1 MISPIWIEEA
11 VVIAIHRRQLAE
23 HGGSDGIR
31 DKGLLESALFRPKNQ
46 LAYGNPTIF
55 NLAAAYGYGIAK
67 NHPFVDGNKRTSY
80 VVTRTFLKLNG
91 YDIQASAIEKYQLW
105 MGLADSQINE
115 TKLAKWIKEKSIK
128 IKQK

>member
-1 MISPIWIEEA
+1 MIAPIWIEEA

-55 NLAAAYGYGIAK
+55 DLAAAYGYGIAK
-67 NHPFVDGNKRTSY
+67 NHPFIDGNKRTSY
-80 VVTRTFLKLNG
+80 VVMRTFLKLNG
-91 YDIQASAIEKYQLW
+91 YDIQASAMEKYQTW
-105 MGLADSQINE
+105 MRLANSRINE
-115 TKLAKWIKEKSIK
+115 AALANWIESKSFK
-128 IKQK
+128 N